1 MISFSFGLHISSYF
15 VKIHIEMSKIYKFLS
30 TFIIFF
36 LTFEAAIERKLLL
49 YWKSVF
55 KTTHLG
61 LNRRLAPV
69 SMTTQI
75 RAKKGPKMTRS
86 TCIQHKSYS
95 NVLYASFLPYL
106 LSYQGLCNCMRMQDA
121 SSSKYSIRL
130 SNLFSTITE
139 SMQSLD

>member
-1 MISFSFGLHISSYF
+1 MKNLTWQNPEQLF
-15 VKIHIEMSKIYKFLS
+15 VAQELINKVKSKCCGIKV
-30 TFIIFF
+30 TFA
-36 LTFEAAIERKLLL
+36 AAIERKLLL

>member
-36 LTFEAAIERKLLL
+36 LTFAAAIERKLLL

>member
-1 MISFSFGLHISSYF
+1 
-15 VKIHIEMSKIYKFLS
+15 MSKIYKFLS

-36 LTFEAAIERKLLL
+36 TFAAAIERKLLL

-86 TCIQHKSYS
+86 TCIHHKSYS
-95 NVLYASFLPYL
+95 NVLYASFAISLI
-106 LSYQGLCNCMRMQDA
+106 LSRVMQLYENA
-121 SSSKYSIRL
+121 GCIIFQVFY
-130 SNLFSTITE
+130 TT
-139 SMQSLD
+139 

>member
-15 VKIHIEMSKIYKFLS
+15 VKNHIEMSKIYKFLS

-36 LTFEAAIERKLLL
+36 TFAAAIERKLLL

-75 RAKKGPKMTRS
+75 RARKGTENDS
-86 TCIQHKSYS
+86 FDLYS
-95 NVLYASFLPYL
+95 PQIL
-106 LSYQGLCNCMRMQDA
+106 Q
-121 SSSKYSIRL
+121 
-130 SNLFSTITE
+130 
-139 SMQSLD
+139 

>member
-36 LTFEAAIERKLLL
+36 LTFAASIERKLLL